1 MFNSQNGLAYIT
13 KENNYEYSIDVF
25 HIEFLKS
32 NIPIKYL
39 YDKIVI
45 NPSKAL
51 VYMFESDIF
60 YLIEN
65 GIIIDKIIIT
75 EEEDKE
81 EVKEELF

>member
-1 MFNSQNGLAYIT
+1 
-13 KENNYEYSIDVF
+13 
-25 HIEFLKS
+25 LKS

-39 YDKIVI
+39 YDKIVT

-51 VYMFESDIF
+51 VYMLESDIL

-75 EEEDKE
+75 EEEDQ
-81 EVKEELF
+81 VKYLGTITNFFIFSNPI

>member
-1 MFNSQNGLAYIT
+1 MFNSQNGLVYIT
-13 KENNYEYSIDVF
+13 KENYYEYSIDVF

-32 NIPIKYL
+32 NIPIKHL
-39 YDKIVI
+39 YDKIAN

-51 VYMFESDIF
+51 AYMLESDII

-75 EEEDKE
+75 EEEDFR
-81 EVKEELF
+81 LNI